1 MANKENTGEFSM
13 DSYVNQRLSEDVEP
27 NNPFEVPMK
36 DGGGHKGKH
45 RLKGKVNIKSKKF
58 LIILAVIAVLVLFL
72 ILFIWIRKRQN
83 DGARYARLLAK
94 NIGTPISSARKDA
107 GLDLKTESD
116 YTTLNQLYISYQAIA
131 ESRKDCTIQGVHL
144 PEWAIFCNTDANEL
158 TNVTYYNYELLED
171 SIFGTERKSYL
182 DPQLIPE
189 RASISEVEK
198 KLDLEPYRI
207 QYLQDRTQL
216 REYRY
221 CYDDKE
227 TGDVVA
233 YAITAKWDSS
243 GALYEIKDIRRNYI
257 GTLLSSPEA

>member
-13 DSYVNQRLSEDVEP
+13 DHYVNQRLSEDVEP
-27 NNPFEVPMK
+27 NNPFEVPQEN
-36 DGGGHKGKH
+36 GGRKVSRK
-45 RLKGKVNIKSKKF
+45 LKGKVNVRSKKF
-58 LIILAVIAVLVLFL
+58 LIILAVIAVLILSL

-94 NIGTPISSARKDA
+94 NIGTSISSARKEA

-116 YTTLNQLYISYQAIA
+116 YTTLNQFYISYQAIA
-131 ESRKDCTIQGVHL
+131 ESRKDCKIQGVHL
-144 PEWAIFCNTDANEL
+144 PEWAIFCTTDANEL
-158 TNVTYYNYELLED
+158 TSVTYYNYELLED

-189 RASISEVEK
+189 RASVSEVEK

-207 QYLQDRTQL
+207 QYLPDQSQL

-221 CYDDKE
+221 CYDDQE
-227 TGDVVA
+227 TGDIVA
-233 YAITAKWDSS
+233 YAITAKWEADGSLS
-243 GALYEIKDIRRNYI
+243 IKDSRRNYI